1 MPAAAAPLYP
11 AKTIAKLFNLTER
24 RVQQL
29 AKEGIIPKAERGKY
43 ELIGA
48 VQGYVKYLQDR
59 AVGQH
64 EAAPTDLN
72 AEKVRLTKAQADEK
86 ELQVKVLRGELL
98 PAELVIEMGAAL
110 VAAARA
116 KVLAIHSKC
125 RSRFP
130 SIEQDVADEIE
141 TLSREALSE
150 LGNDG
155 LPADL
160 RRRIAPASRR
170 LESAAETD
178 DQ

>member
-1 MPAAAAPLYP
+1 MTHRTIKSRLAEKLDPVIDGRAHKYETRDAFPILYGDGS
-11 AKTIAKLFNLTER
+11 TEQNFDLTEER
-24 RVQQL
+24 ARL
-29 AKEGIIPKAERGKY
+29 AHHQANNEALKES
-43 ELIGA
+43 
-48 VQGYVKYLQDR
+48 Q
-59 AVGQH
+59 
-64 EAAPTDLN
+64 
-72 AEKVRLTKAQADEK
+72 
-86 ELQVKVLRGELL
+86 LRGELL